1 MFCVKAPSAGAARG
15 SDNPRS
21 WPERD
26 FSVALMFPLEFP
38 IRVLSREFGTNAK
51 VLDPFCGRG
60 TTNVAAR
67 SQGMSS
73 VGIDSHP
80 LAIAL
85 TKAKLVS
92 TNPNAIVRA
101 LDRILSESDD
111 VDEVPTGEF
120 WELAF
125 EETTLTCISKIR
137 SALKRDCRSS
147 ARVALRAILLGAL
160 HGPVMKRVPSYLSNQ
175 CPRTY
180 APKPRYAIT
189 YWLKHNLRP
198 QKVSVRDL
206 VARRAYRYYANA
218 LPRVP
223 SRVLLG
229 DSREEDVFQKLDGQ
243 LFDWIVTSPP
253 YYGLR
258 TYRPDQWL
266 RLWFLGGSDF
276 VDYSQHGQLTHESPE
291 SFVEQLAVVW
301 RNCSSVCRIGARMVV
316 RFGQISDRQTNSLE
330 ILRQSFSGTNWRIQT
345 RCDAGS
351 ASVGKRQADQFGVD
365 STAQREFDLWV
376 IND

>member
-1 MFCVKAPSAGAARG
+1 MNSPVTAL
-15 SDNPRS
+15 N
-21 WPERD
+21 
-26 FSVALMFPLEFP
+26 SVCPYFTMFPLEFP
-38 IRVLSREFGTNAK
+38 LRVLSREFETSAK
-51 VLDPFCGRG
+51 ILDPFCGRG

-67 SQGMSS
+67 ARGLSS

-85 TKAKLVS
+85 TKAKLVTTS
-92 TNPNAIVRA
+92 PKAIVNA
-101 LDRILSESDD
+101 LDRILSKIDS
-111 VDEVPTGEF
+111 VTEVPTGEF

-125 EETTLTCISKIR
+125 EESTLSVISKIR
-137 SALKRDCRSS
+137 SALRRDCRSS

-180 APKPRYAIT
+180 APKPRYAVT
-189 YWLKHNLRP
+189 FWLNHNLQP
-198 QKVSVRDL
+198 PKVNVRDL
-206 VARRAYRYYANA
+206 VVRRACRYYAET
-218 LPRVP
+218 LPHVH

-229 DSREEDVFQKLDGQ
+229 DSREESMFQKLDGH
-243 LFDWIVTSPP
+243 LFDWIITSPP

-266 RLWFLGGSDF
+266 RLWFLGGPDF
-276 VDYSQHGQLTHESPE
+276 VDYSQHGQMTHESPE
-291 SFVEQLAVVW
+291 SFAKQLGTVW
-301 RNCSSVCRIGARMVV
+301 QNCSSVSRVGARMVV
-316 RFGQISDRQTNSLE
+316 RFGQISDRRADSFG

-351 ASVGKRQADQFGVD
+351 ASMGKRQADQFGID
-365 STAQREFDLWV
+365 STAQREFDLWA
-376 IND
+376 INC